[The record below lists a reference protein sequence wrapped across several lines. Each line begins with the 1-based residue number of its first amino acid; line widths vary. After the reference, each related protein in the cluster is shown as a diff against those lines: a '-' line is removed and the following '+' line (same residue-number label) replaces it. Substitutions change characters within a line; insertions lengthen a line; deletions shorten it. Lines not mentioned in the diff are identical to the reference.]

1 VRHATY
7 TGHRIGGVHAGDGAV
22 RRGGYFSKGI
32 GRTTYEVKFKIRYRD
47 EFDGHW
53 VTETRTGYVDA
64 ETVEA
69 AQAIAS
75 ERWPGRQQRVREES
89 PTHE

>member
-1 VRHATY
+1 
-7 TGHRIGGVHAGDGAV
+7 
-22 RRGGYFSKGI
+22 
-32 GRTTYEVKFKIRYRD
+32 VKFKIRYRD